1 MCTRNCG
8 SQSHSYYL
16 LFRYCLRSTSSSLFV
31 FSNATTTLQLFYFL
45 TASILLY
52 HHAALI
58 DQKGCCLQYSY
69 NIHPTLAEGE
79 SPQASVT
86 IVVGDICL
94 LYTTLKT
101 LTKRHTFSFNKCLTI
116 LHQDA
121 FHQKRHVATNGYC
134 RMFKHHTFQKLW
146 KGPK

>member
-1 MCTRNCG
+1 MVRN
-8 SQSHSYYL
+8 HSYYL
-16 LFRYCLRSTSSSLFV
+16 LFRYCLRRASSSLFV

-45 TASILLY
+45 IASILLY

-69 NIHPTLAEGE
+69 NVHPTLAEGE

-86 IVVGDICL
+86 VVGDICL

-101 LTKRHTFSFNKCLTI
+101 LTKKHTFSFNKCLII

-121 FHQKRHVATNGYC
+121 FRQKTHVATNGYC
-134 RMFKHHTFQKLW
+134 FMFKHRTFRKLW
-146 KGPK
+146 KEEPK